1 MTTNMPMPTAAPE
14 PSAAGYPPSRTS
26 GLYTGPGGMKALAAT
41 LSMLIREGRELA
53 QPQRQRWMENR
64 AFYRGDQWLQY
75 HPASA
80 AMRLAPT
87 DTGVRGA
94 RRRDTINRLRPFV
107 DARLALY
114 AVERPPFEVI
124 PPDSSQQAV
133 DGAHQAEKFL
143 SAQWG
148 ANGWN
153 IKGRIPELALAGEID
168 GVAFL
173 CVEWDST
180 KGPESNI
187 PFVVTEQG
195 PVTDPADVA
204 ALKEQDPHGGTLWR
218 EVTPSTPMGD
228 VNFRVVRAGAMS
240 VDPLCGSQFEDAYWC
255 CESRVISKAQAQEIA
270 GKSWTDI
277 MRTSDGVMGITDRD
291 YGAVGMGV
299 DVDTGDV
306 VSTQRRRDAVTVH
319 MFYHRPGGDF
329 PRGLRCIWF
338 EQAPGDPAVLTEW
351 NDDLPYRAFTPR
363 PDGGNVFSCRGTVD
377 DLKPIQRR
385 FNRVLSLL
393 HEWLDRV
400 ARPPIG
406 IYRGSLASNDIY
418 NERGFFELNPGF
430 GEPSYMTAPTE
441 PVAVLT
447 QNLGWMVGEM
457 AQVASITDAVRG
469 EVSGTREAASS
480 IQLRIQQTEQQLAGS
495 TAELVGIY
503 EWGCSRALQLVARNY
518 ILPRAVVA
526 PGSADS
532 LEFQAFVGE
541 MLGGAYRFKV
551 VGSIQPATRAAEMQ
565 GLLQFAPII
574 GDAIRPWVSSLI
586 SGDTTDFKRADE
598 AQRKRQQRKNRML
611 AALGANETAQQVFT
625 GFEELRRKY
634 AEALQTAATQLAN
647 QPPPP
652 ASVGPDGMPVPGPPP
667 MSPQSVLEAR
677 GITPPRLL
685 DMLSQANIP
694 VPVVEVQDDPIQQL
708 AILRLWMVSEGFE
721 RMHPMVHQCAR
732 ELTDALTGKMTEQL
746 QAMGQQDPNAPSPEN
761 PDGGGSQGGSQP
773 APKGQPSQPK
783 QPGQP
788 AGTPPARMPTGG

>member
-1 MTTNMPMPTAAPE
+1 MIPTSVPE
-14 PSAAGYPPSRTS
+14 PGAYPASRTR
-26 GLYTGPGGMKALAAT
+26 GLYAGPGGMKALAAN
-41 LSMLIREGRELA
+41 LSALIRDGRELA
-53 QPQRQRWMENR
+53 RPQRQRWMENR

-75 HPASA
+75 HPGSG
-80 AMRLAPT
+80 AMRLAPA
-87 DTGVRGA
+87 DTHNRNG

-107 DARLALY
+107 DGRLALY
-114 AVERPPFEVI
+114 AVERPPFEVV
-124 PPDSSQQAV
+124 PPDNSQQAV
-133 DGAHQAEKFL
+133 DGAHQGEKFL

-153 IKGRIPELALAGEID
+153 IKARIPELALAGEID

-173 CVEWDST
+173 CVEWDAS

-187 PFVVTEQG
+187 PFVVTPNG
-195 PVTDPADVA
+195 PVTDTAEVA
-204 ALKEQDPHGGTLWR
+204 ALKEQDPQGGTLWR
-218 EVTPSTPMGD
+218 EVMPDGPMGD

-255 CESRVISKAQAQEIA
+255 CESRVISRAQAEKIA
-270 GKSWTDI
+270 GKPWREV
-277 MRTSDGVMGITDRD
+277 MRTSDGVLGITDRD

-306 VSTQRRRDAVTVH
+306 VNPARQRDAVTAH

-329 PRGLRCIWF
+329 PKGLRCIWF

-363 PDGGNVFSCRGTVD
+363 PDGGNLFACRGTVD

-393 HEWLDRV
+393 HELLDRT

-406 IYRGSLASNDIY
+406 IYKGSLASNDIY
-418 NERGFFELNPGF
+418 NERGYFEMNPGF
-430 GEPSYMTAPTE
+430 GEPSYMTLPSE

-447 QNLGWMVGEM
+447 QNLGWMEQQM
-457 AQVASITDAVRG
+457 AQIASITDAARG
-469 EVSGTREAASS
+469 EASGSREASAS
-480 IQLRIQQTEQQLAGS
+480 IQMRIQQTEQQLAS
-495 TAELVGIY
+495 SSAELVGIY
-503 EWGCSRALQLVARNY
+503 EWGCSRALQLVSRNY

-541 MLGGAYRFKV
+541 MLGGAFRFRV

-565 GLLQFAPII
+565 GLMQFAPII
-574 GDAIRPWVSSLI
+574 GDAIRPWISSLI
-586 SGDTTDFKRADE
+586 GGDTSDFKRADE

-611 AALGANETAQQVFT
+611 AALGANEVAQKVYANFEQDRQRYAQALQVAAQQV
-625 GFEELRRKY
+625 
-634 AEALQTAATQLAN
+634 AA
-647 QPPPP
+647 QPPAPP
-652 ASVGPDGMPVPGPPP
+652 SIGPDGMPVMGPPQS
-667 MSPQSVLEAR
+667 SPEQVLELR
-677 GITPPRLL
+677 GIRPPRLL
-685 DMLSQANIP
+685 DALSQANIP
-694 VPVVEVQDDPIQQL
+694 VPTVEVQDDPIQQL

-721 RMHPMVHQCAR
+721 RMPPIVHQCAR
-732 ELTDALTGKMTEQL
+732 ELTEALTGKMTEQL
-746 QAMGQQDPNAPSPEN
+746 QAMGQQSPDAPVPGE
-761 PDGGGSQGGSQP
+761 PDSGGGSQGGSPP
-773 APKGQPSQPK
+773 APKGQPSPPK
-783 QPGQP
+783 SPGQP